1 MSDFVMSPACVDGAA
16 RQIGRP
22 PFGASSLRNEDAG
35 AMKRTK
41 LAAAVFA
48 RGDT

>member
-1 MSDFVMSPACVDGAA
+1 MSDFVTWPACADGAA
-16 RQIGRP
+16 RYCVRP
-22 PFGASSLRNEDAG
+22 PFGAFSLCNEDAG

-41 LAAAVFA
+41 LAVFA